1 MEQHVRFQHREF
13 GRDLVEQLHAR
24 PGSRRYQSEHDTSQ
38 KVNLSAGGGTL
49 AEHFTG
55 REYDLI
61 NKSLKTLGAALI
73 GLPPP

>member
-1 MEQHVRFQHREF
+1 MSDSNIANSVGTSSSNYTSGQV
-13 GRDLVEQLHAR
+13 L
-24 PGSRRYQSEHDTSQ
+24 PGIKANMTPAKSSIYPR
-38 KVNLSAGGGTL
+38 GGGTL

-73 GLPPP
+73 GLPPPRG

>member
-1 MEQHVRFQHREF
+1 MTPANRSIY
-13 GRDLVEQLHAR
+13 
-24 PGSRRYQSEHDTSQ
+24 PP
-38 KVNLSAGGGTL
+38 GGGTL

-73 GLPPP
+73 GLPPPRG

>member
-1 MEQHVRFQHREF
+1 VSDSNIANSV
-13 GRDLVEQLHAR
+13 GTSPSNYT
-24 PGSRRYQSEHDTSQ
+24 PGQVLAGITSNMTPT
-38 KVNLSAGGGTL
+38 KRSIYPPGGGTL

-61 NKSLKTLGAALI
+61 SKSLKKLGAALI